1 MAASKT
7 QTDDSVREGEE
18 EGGSGKTRDDG
29 KQKELLRAFVS
40 SRKEYRAKMHELRVE
55 FQKEVSPLRGS

>member
-7 QTDDSVREGEE
+7 QADDSVREGD
-18 EGGSGKTRDDG
+18 SAKARDDV
-29 KQKELLRAFVS
+29 KQKESLRAFVS

-55 FQKEVSPLRGS
+55 FQEEVSPLRGS